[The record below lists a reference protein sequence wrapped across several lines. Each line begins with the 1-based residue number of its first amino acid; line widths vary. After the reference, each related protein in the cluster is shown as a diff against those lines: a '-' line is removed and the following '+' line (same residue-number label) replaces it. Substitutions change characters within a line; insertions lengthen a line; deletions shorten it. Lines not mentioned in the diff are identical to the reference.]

1 MIAKIIS
8 RGLTLSLAALTMLSV
23 SAGAAQ
29 ARWLKASSAL
39 FVVYSDGK
47 EDELKRFVGELH
59 EYDAM
64 MRMFTG
70 TKTDLPPNQLSIF
83 LVKQSQLDDAIPNV
97 GRTVAGMYVSS
108 PHGTQAI
115 ALREEVGGLPARAIL
130 MHEYAHHFML
140 QYHPAFYPAWYVE
153 GFAEYFG
160 STEFK
165 DESINVGTATP
176 GRAWVLLNAPWT
188 PIGKI
193 LAPADPERLPG
204 TFYEQSW
211 LTVNWFMSSPDLR
224 QKFPKFLNA
233 LAAGE
238 APEKALIAATGMDF
252 DALNSA
258 LKRYLKG
265 RKLPGFKLTRDNKD
279 RTEIT
284 IETLPDAEGE
294 FLLDSARLTGDYDD
308 AKDAAKYAPALRRR
322 AAKHQDSAFALKT
335 EAMAEIR
342 ANDFDNADK
351 TLAKLEVLAPND
363 VNTPYLQ
370 ALRYIADGRTRPME
384 RAALWKTARSF
395 ATRAFRI
402 DQNHYPSLYLY
413 SIAAMGAQVDEGQPP
428 NENTVNAL
436 LRAYELAP
444 HVEEF
449 RLESAIALQRAG
461 KTKEA
466 RQLLLPLAYAPHSK
480 SGAKSGAKFA
490 RKLIERM
497 DAGEE
502 LAQALGDFDC
512 RCDEDA
518 DANKKDA
525 R

>member
-1 MIAKIIS
+1 MIRTFMR
-8 RGLTLSLAALTMLSV
+8 RGLTLSLAALGALAAVTS
-23 SAGAAQ
+23 AAQ
-29 ARWLKASSAL
+29 ARWLKAESPL

-47 EDELKRFVGELH
+47 EDELKTFVGELH

-70 TKTDLPPNQLSIF
+70 TKTELASNKLSIF
-83 LVKQSQLDDAIPNV
+83 LVKRSQLDDAIPNV
-97 GRTVAGMYVSS
+97 GRGVAGMYMSS

-115 ALREEVGGLPARAIL
+115 ALREEVGGLPARSIL
-130 MHEYAHHFML
+130 MHEYAHHFMM

-160 STEFK
+160 SSEFK
-165 DESINVGTATP
+165 DDSINVGTATP

-188 PIGKI
+188 PIDKI
-193 LAPADPERLPG
+193 IAPANPDRVPG

-224 QKFPKFLNA
+224 RKFPAFLNG
-233 LAAGE
+233 LANGE

-252 DALNSA
+252 GALDSA
-258 LKRYLKG
+258 LKRYLKA
-265 RKLPGFKLTRDNKD
+265 RKLPGFKLTRDKKD
-279 RTEIT
+279 APIR

-294 FLLDSARLTGDYDD
+294 FLLDSARLIGDYDD
-308 AKDAAKYAPALRRR
+308 AKDAARYAPILRRR
-322 AAKHQDSAFALKT
+322 AGKYQENAFALRT

-342 ANDFDNADK
+342 ANDFDNADR
-351 TLAKLEVLAPND
+351 TLAKLEALAPNN

-370 ALRYIADGRTRPME
+370 ALRYIEDGRARPKD
-384 RAALWKTARSF
+384 RAELWKKARGF
-395 ATRAFRI
+395 AVRAFKI

-413 SIAAMGAQVDEGQPP
+413 SIAAMDDGKPP
-428 NENTVNAL
+428 SENTMNAL

-449 RLESAIALQRAG
+449 RLESAIGLQRIG
-461 KTKEA
+461 KAKEA
-466 RQLLLPLAYAPHSK
+466 KQLLLPLAYAPHS
-480 SGAKSGAKFA
+480 KSGAKFA

-497 DAGEE
+497 DAGEKIE
-502 LAQALGDFDC
+502 QALGDFGC
-512 RCDEDA
+512 ACDEDA
-518 DANKKDA
+518 AATKKDP

>member
-1 MIAKIIS
+1 MIGHFIS
-8 RGLTLSLAALTMLSV
+8 RGLTSSLAALGMLSLF
-23 SAGAAQ
+23 AGAAQ
-29 ARWLKASSAL
+29 ARWLKAESTL

-70 TKTDLPPNQLSIF
+70 TTTELPPNKLSIF
-83 LVKQSQLDDAIPNV
+83 LVKQSQLDDAIPKV
-97 GRTVAGMYVSS
+97 GRSVAGMYVSS

-165 DESINVGTATP
+165 DDSIHVGTATP

-188 PIGKI
+188 PIDKI
-193 LAPADPERLPG
+193 LAPANPERLPG

-224 QKFPKFLNA
+224 LKFPSFLNG
-233 LAAGE
+233 LAKGE

-252 DALNSA
+252 DALDSA

-265 RKLPGFKLTRDNKD
+265 RKLPGFKLTRGKKD
-279 RTEIT
+279 TAAIQ

-294 FLLDSARLTGDYDD
+294 FLLDNARLTGDFDD
-308 AKDAAKYAPALRRR
+308 AKAAAKYAPSLRRR
-322 AAKHQDSAFALKT
+322 AQAYQTSAFALRT
-335 EAMAEIR
+335 QAMGEIR
-342 ANDFDNADK
+342 AHDFESADR
-351 TLAKLEVLAPND
+351 TLAKLEALAPND

-370 ALRYIADGRTRPME
+370 ALRYIGDGRARTGE
-384 RAALWKTARSF
+384 RTELWKTARGF
-395 ATRAFRI
+395 AARAFRI

-413 SIAAMGAQVDEGQPP
+413 SIAAMGDGQPP
-428 NENTVNAL
+428 GENTLNAL

-449 RLESAIALQRAG
+449 RLEASIALQRTG

-466 RQLLLPLAYAPHSK
+466 RELLLPLAYAPHS
-480 SGAKSGAKFA
+480 KSGAKFA

-502 LAQALGDFDC
+502 IEQALGNFDC
-512 RCDEDA
+512 ACDEDA